1 MTRPKASELVR
12 RITLQPSTRA
22 QLWPSVAV
30 YLQRKMYNYS
40 RKALIGILLIL
51 TAAACRPS
59 QEPSAEEIKSLQT
72 RVQLASPPAFVPKT
86 DDGLKV
92 WAATQKLYELRGFRP
107 IWIAGGETTPRLES
121 LIRTFESTEAE
132 GFSAEDLG
140 MADILAKRETIKTEK
155 HLEQLV
161 DFDMY
166 FTYSLVRCG
175 SYLSSGRADPR
186 TIDPNWRY
194 VPRNDNLVQIINDA
208 IEGNSLEQLPQQL
221 SPPHHEYVA
230 LKEMLRKYRDI
241 GAKTGWSPLPVDLT
255 LNLGDENPN
264 VAVLRKNLTI
274 TEDLKPRSSGT
285 TAFDSDLSDA
295 VLRFESRHG
304 LEPDGV
310 LDPKVIALMNVPV
323 DFRIAQIEANLE
335 RLRWLPRDMGTRH
348 IVVNIPAYEL
358 QVHEGNQIPLT
369 MKVVVG
375 TNANRT
381 PLFSDLM
388 ETVVF
393 SPYWNIPESIATKE
407 ILPKIMRDPDYRLR
421 QNIEVVKVGKR
432 TEVVDPS
439 RINWNKPPA
448 DFQYQ
453 LRQKPGTKNSLGLVK
468 FLFPNEFNVYL
479 HDTPAD
485 NLFDRLTRNFSH
497 GCIRVER
504 PVELASYLLRD
515 QPEWT
520 AEKIKTAMHSD
531 SETHVALK
539 TTVAVHIVYWTAW
552 IDSTGVLQIR
562 PDVYGYGYPARA
574 AAKA

>member
-1 MTRPKASELVR
+1 MGEL
-12 RITLQPSTRA
+12 LSTVYKCTVMA
-22 QLWPSVAV
+22 HVVV
-30 YLQRKMYNYS
+30 YLQWMYNYTG
-40 RKALIGILLIL
+40 KALTGILLIVL
-51 TAAACRPS
+51 ATACRTA
-59 QEPSAEEIKSLQT
+59 QAPSAEEITSLKT
-72 RVQLASPPAFVPKT
+72 HVQLASPPAFVPKT

-92 WAATQKLYELRGFRP
+92 WAATQKVYERRGFRP
-107 IWIAGGETTPRLES
+107 LWIAGSETTPRVES

-140 MADILAKRETIKTEK
+140 MADLHARREAIKTAK
-155 HLEQLV
+155 NLEQLV

-175 SYLSSGRADPR
+175 SYLSSGRTDPR

-194 VPRNDNLVQIINDA
+194 VPRNDNLAQIINDA
-208 IEGNSLEQLPQQL
+208 IERNTLEQLPQEL

-230 LKEMLRKYRDI
+230 LKEMLRKYREI
-241 GAKTGWSPLPVDLT
+241 GAKGGWSPLPVELT
-255 LNLGDENPN
+255 LKQGDENPN
-264 VAVLRKNLTI
+264 VAVLRRNLTI
-274 TEDLKPRSSGT
+274 TGDLKPGASDT

-295 VLRFESRHG
+295 VLRFETRHG

-310 LDPKVIALMNVPV
+310 LDPKVIAIMNVPV

-335 RLRWLPRDMGTRH
+335 RLRWLPSDMGTRH

-358 QVHEGNQIPLT
+358 QVHEGNEIPLT

-381 PLFSDLM
+381 PLFSDLI

-407 ILPKIMRDPDYRLR
+407 ILPKIMKDPDYRLR

-432 TEVVDPS
+432 TEVVDPAK
-439 RINWNKPPA
+439 INWNDAPA
-448 DFQYQ
+448 NFQYQ
-453 LRQKPGTKNSLGLVK
+453 LRQKPGPKNSLGLVK

-485 NLFDRLTRNFSH
+485 NLFDRFTRNFSH
-497 GCIRVER
+497 GCVRVER
-504 PVELASYLLRD
+504 PRW
-515 QPEWT
+515 PP
-520 AEKIKTAMHSD
+520 KTGH
-531 SETHVALK
+531 
-539 TTVAVHIVYWTAW
+539 
-552 IDSTGVLQIR
+552 
-562 PDVYGYGYPARA
+562 
-574 AAKA
+574 

>member
-1 MTRPKASELVR
+1 ME
-12 RITLQPSTRA
+12 
-22 QLWPSVAV
+22 
-30 YLQRKMYNYS
+30 MYNYT
-40 RKALIGILLIL
+40 RKTLISIFLILL
-51 TAAACRPS
+51 AAACRTV
-59 QEPSAEEIKSLQT
+59 QEPSAEEITSLKT
-72 RVQLASPPAFVPKT
+72 HVQLASPPAFVPKT
-86 DDGLKV
+86 DDGMKV
-92 WAATQKLYELRGFRP
+92 WAATQKVYELRGFRP
-107 IWIAGGETTPRLES
+107 LWIAGSETTPRVES

-140 MADILAKRETIKTEK
+140 MADLHARREAIKTAK
-155 HLEQLV
+155 NLEQLV
-161 DFDMY
+161 AFDMY
-166 FTYSLVRCG
+166 YTYSLVRCG

-194 VPRNDNLVQIINDA
+194 VPRNDNLAQIINDA
-208 IEGNSLEQLPQQL
+208 IEGNTLEELPQQL
-221 SPPHHEYVA
+221 SPPHHEYMV
-230 LKEMLRKYRDI
+230 LKEMLRKYREI
-241 GAKTGWSPLPVDLT
+241 AAKGGWSPLPVELT
-255 LNLGDENPN
+255 LKQGDENPN

-274 TEDLKPRSSGT
+274 TEDLKPGAADT

-295 VLRFESRHG
+295 VLRFETRHG

-335 RLRWLPRDMGTRH
+335 RLRWLPSDMGTRH

-381 PLFSDLM
+381 PLFSDM
-388 ETVVF
+388 IETVVF

-407 ILPKIMRDPDYRLR
+407 IFPKIMKDPDYRLR

-439 RINWNKPPA
+439 KINWDDAPA
-448 DFQYQ
+448 AFQYQ
-453 LRQKPGTKNSLGLVK
+453 LRQKPGPKNSLGLVK

-485 NLFDRLTRNFSH
+485 NLFDRFTRNFSH
-497 GCIRVER
+497 GCVRVER
-504 PVELASYLLRD
+504 PLELASYLLHD

-520 AEKIKTAMHSD
+520 AEKIETAMHSD

-539 TTVAVHIVYWTAW
+539 TPVAVHIVYWTAW
-552 IDSTGVLQIR
+552 VDSTGVLQIR

-574 AAKA
+574 AARVSSLR